1 MIASLIS
8 SETLVAEDII
18 EIGFYHTT
26 ATVHVT
32 SETNVTRLSISII
45 ASFLDIFLLLANMHI
60 VTKKL
65 HISINNLFITITIK
79 IIGNKI
85 HISFLE
91 KILIPP
97 RKPMQ
102 RNFRRRD

>member
-60 VTKKL
+60 VTR
-65 HISINNLFITITIK
+65 SY
-79 IIGNKI
+79 
-85 HISFLE
+85 
-91 KILIPP
+91 ILV
-97 RKPMQ
+97 
-102 RNFRRRD
+102 